1 MSMLGPG
8 IWTQEAARFHWGR
21 FRQQKH
27 ASKSDDH
34 GISAGSSVE
43 IDIDTAG
50 PDGGG
55 NRDLG
60 AGA

>member
-21 FRQQKH
+21 CRQQKR

-55 NRDLG
+55 N
-60 AGA
+60 